1 VTGVERPSTAPS
13 NQAKRAQRRAV
24 FGGGAVVTVLLCS
37 LLPLARPAVADSL
50 ASTRARA
57 SDITT
62 RLAADQAH
70 LDAVSQQYD
79 AAQQRVAQ
87 IDGQLTQI
95 KSTVSADK
103 AAVVSDQST
112 LRQEAIH
119 AYMTGATDNDLS
131 TLFSA
136 GAESV
141 GAATEYRA
149 VASGDMSDAIDAL
162 GAAQAR
168 LATQESALQSAQSSA
183 QAALSQATAARQSAV
198 ATVADQEATLDQLK
212 GRIATLVS
220 EEQTSR
226 AQSSHAAFVSRLHGA
241 ALPDLPAAGGAARAI
256 AAAESQLG
264 VPYRWGGESPGSG
277 FDCSGLTQWSWAQ
290 AGVSLPRTAAA
301 QYGAIPH
308 VSLSAMEPGDLV
320 FWSAGGGISHVGM
333 YVGGGN
339 VIDAPTT
346 GEVVRI
352 QPIWNGGL
360 VGAGRP

>member
-1 VTGVERPSTAPS
+1 M
-13 NQAKRAQRRAV
+13 
-24 FGGGAVVTVLLCS
+24 LCCS
-37 LLPLARPAVADSL
+37 LLPPARPAGADPL

-57 SDITT
+57 GAIAA
-62 RLAADQAH
+62 RLSADQAR

-79 AAQQRVAQ
+79 AAQQRVSQ
-87 IDGQLTQI
+87 LDGQLASI
-95 KSTVSADK
+95 KSTVGADK
-103 AAVVSDQST
+103 AAVVSDQAT

-119 AYMTGATDNDLS
+119 AYMTGATDSDLS
-131 TLFSA
+131 TLFSS

-149 VASGDMSDAIDAL
+149 VASGAISDAIDAL
-162 GAAQAR
+162 GAAQTR
-168 LATQESALQSAQSSA
+168 LAAQEATLQSAQASA
-183 QAALSQATAARQSAV
+183 QAALSLAGAARRSAM
-198 ATVADQEATLDQLK
+198 ATVADQEATLGQLK

-226 AQSSHAAFVSRLHGA
+226 ARASHAAFVNRIHGA
-241 ALPDLPAAGGAARAI
+241 ALPNLPAAGGAARAI
-256 AAAESQLG
+256 AAAESQEG

-308 VSLSAMEPGDLV
+308 VSLSALEPGDLV

-333 YVGGGN
+333 YVGGGD
-339 VIDAPTT
+339 VINAPTT

-352 QPIWNGGL
+352 QPIWNSGL